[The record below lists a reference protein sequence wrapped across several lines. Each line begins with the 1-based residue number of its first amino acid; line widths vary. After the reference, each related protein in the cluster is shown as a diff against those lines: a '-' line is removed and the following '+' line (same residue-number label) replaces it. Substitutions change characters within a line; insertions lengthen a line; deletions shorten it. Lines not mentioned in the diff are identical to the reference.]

1 MIRTLLSALNNADL
15 RSELM
20 ETAASLRKTYS
31 NLVSNATATF
41 EEEGDSY
48 VMVINVPETLT
59 SSDVNVEYDDETNS
73 VSVETQYKRGN
84 LTYGMT
90 VVETLPEDADV
101 DTLAAT
107 VTNGVFTIVVDKL
120 PVEELVEE
128 PEVQVDPIKV
138 TIKRKRKE

>member
-73 VSVETQYKRGN
+73 VSVETHYKRGN

-128 PEVQVDPIKV
+128 PEVQVDPVKV

>member
-128 PEVQVDPIKV
+128 PEVQVDPVKV